1 MSKKEIFNN
10 AVTNI
15 DDEYIADA
23 MGGGVKKRR
32 TLTAIIAVAVI
43 AVIATA
49 SITTVAAVDLHRQ
62 RAEQKQAQKEA
73 ERIEYLKENEKNKTD
88 TVDLSEI
95 KTKTDLDAIK
105 QAEEMKKEAQMALK
119 NMKNPKEVVFENE
132 RYKEYRQL
140 DQISLK
146 DIDLSGIDAVEVCKV
161 GSGETTVFT
170 DKEIIEKVASVVH
183 GIENGTLDNSG
194 KEYAKYWLK
203 MTRNGETVFGLF
215 HDENGYFLCSCY
227 VHYSVGDGAAV
238 EYSVYKYT
246 DEMTKNAV
254 TNLFEELVK

>member
-23 MGGGVKKRR
+23 MGGGVKKRGA
-32 TLTAIIAVAVI
+32 LSALIAVAVI
-43 AVIATA
+43 AAIVAA

-105 QAEEMKKEAQMALK
+105 QAEEMKREAQTALK
-119 NMKNPKEVVFENE
+119 NMKNPNEVVFETE

-146 DIDLSGIDAVEVCKV
+146 DIDLSGIDAIEVCKV

-170 DKEIIEKVASVVH
+170 DKVTIEKVASVVH

-203 MTRNGETVFGLF
+203 MTQNGETVFGLF
-215 HDENGYFLCSCY
+215 HDEYGYFLCSCY

-246 DEMTKNAV
+246 DEMTKKAV

>member
-1 MSKKEIFNN
+1 MSKKTVFES
-10 AVTNI
+10 AVVNI
-15 DDEYIADA
+15 DDVYVKEA
-23 MGGGVKKRR
+23 MNAGAKKRR
-32 TLTAIIAVAVI
+32 TFTALIAVAVI
-43 AVIATA
+43 AAIAA
-49 SITTVAAVDLHRQ
+49 VSMTTVAAVDLHRQ

-73 ERIEYLKENEKNKTD
+73 ERIEYLKEKENNKTD

-105 QAEEMKKEAQMALK
+105 QAEEMKREAQTALK
-119 NMKNPKEVVFENE
+119 NMKNPNEVVFENE

-170 DKEIIEKVASVVH
+170 DKVTIEKVASVVH

-203 MTRNGETVFGLF
+203 MTQNGETVFGLF

-227 VHYSVGDGAAV
+227 VHYSVDDGAAV

-254 TNLFEELVK
+254 TNLFEKLVK